1 VPRTKRTLK
10 KRSRTVH
17 QDLRILNLVFE
28 ALAHPTRRQILLILK
43 LREGHMTA
51 GQIAGRFST
60 TWPTITRHL
69 NALQRAGLVSVQQRG
84 RVRTYNLEQKTMLI
98 MLRGWLQW
106 FERTEALPPEPRLL
120 LKKVMGGVTEGVS
133 SPRAAAVSARPR
145 GVPRAPR

>member
-1 VPRTKRTLK
+1 VPKTKKAVK
-10 KRSRTVH
+10 KKSRTAH
-17 QDLRILNLVFE
+17 QELRILNLVFE

-43 LREGHMTA
+43 LRGGHMTA

-106 FERTEALPPEPRLL
+106 FERTEALPSGPRLL
-120 LKKVMGGVTEGVS
+120 LKKALGGSRRE
-133 SPRAAAVSARPR
+133 
-145 GVPRAPR
+145 

>member
-1 VPRTKRTLK
+1 VPKTKKAVK
-10 KRSRTVH
+10 KRSRTAH

-43 LREGHMTA
+43 LRGGHMTA

-69 NALQRAGLVSVQQRG
+69 NALQRAGLVNVQQRG

-106 FERTEALPPEPRLL
+106 FERTEALPNGPRLL
-120 LKKVMGGVTEGVS
+120 LKKALGGVTEGVS
-133 SPRAAAVSARPR
+133 PPRPR
-145 GVPRAPR
+145 R

>member
-1 VPRTKRTLK
+1 MPRTKKTPK

-43 LREGHMTA
+43 LRGGHMTA

-69 NALQRAGLVSVQQRG
+69 NALQRAGLVNVQQRG

-106 FERTEALPPEPRLL
+106 FERTEALPSGPRLL
-120 LKKVMGGVTEGVS
+120 LKKALGGVTEGVS
-133 SPRAAAVSARPR
+133 VPRPR
-145 GVPRAPR
+145 R